1 MRRLD
6 KVRSLPPQERWTLI
20 EAMLSL
26 LLARMSL
33 LIPFRWLARL
43 LGRLEPGIDRSI
55 PVLSADERYAALA
68 VRRAVLRVA
77 ERLPWQSTCLVRA
90 VAARIMLRRRHLP
103 SVLQF
108 GVGRKPRELSAHA
121 WVRCGEIDVV
131 GTESAGD
138 FAPIAAFRG

>member
-1 MRRLD
+1 VRRLD
-6 KVRSLPPQERWTLI
+6 KLRSLPPQERWALV
-20 EAMLSL
+20 EAMLGL
-26 LLARMSL
+26 VLARMSL

-43 LGRLEPGIDRSI
+43 MGRLEPGIDRSI
-55 PVLSADERYAALA
+55 PVLSADERCAALD

-77 ERLPWQSTCLVRA
+77 ERLPWQSSCLVRA

>member
-1 MRRLD
+1 MTRLNQL
-6 KVRSLPPQERWTLI
+6 RSLPPQERWALV

-26 LLARMSL
+26 VIARMSL

-43 LGRLEPGIDRSI
+43 MGRLEPGIDRSI
-55 PVLSADERYAALA
+55 PVLSADERYAALG

-77 ERLPWQSTCLVRA
+77 DRLPWRSSCLVRA
-90 VAARIMLRRRHLP
+90 LAARIMLRRRHLP

-108 GVGRKPRELSAHA
+108 GVGRTPTELSAHA

-131 GTESAGD
+131 GAETAAD